1 MEITYPLEIQPST
14 HLGILPFNATM
25 YYSPSKTI
33 MHTTPTKIKEQQI
46 TRYIASYSSAPNPK
60 RCPLLVKPPSFIYAW
75 LLILLKS
82 QVPIEITFTRGF
94 MKNQKQP
101 R

>member
-14 HLGILPFNATM
+14 HSGILPFNATR
-25 YYSPSKTI
+25 YYSLSKTI

-46 TRYIASYSSAPNPK
+46 ARNLASSSAPNPK
-60 RCPLLVKPPSFIYAW
+60 RYPLLVKLPSFIYAW

-82 QVPIEITFTRGF
+82 QVPIGITFTRGF
-94 MKNQKQP
+94 MKNKKQP

>member
-14 HLGILPFNATM
+14 HSCILPFNATM
-25 YYSPSKTI
+25 YYSLSKTI
-33 MHTTPTKIKEQQI
+33 THTTTTKIKEQQI
-46 TRYIASYSSAPNPK
+46 TRNLAFSSSAPNPK

-75 LLILLKS
+75 LLILPKS
-82 QVPIEITFTRGF
+82 QVPITFTRGF
-94 MKNQKQP
+94 TKNKKQP